1 MALTKSQIFTLI
13 GTNLPDN
20 TSGAI
25 TPAKLR
31 EVVTQIADAPI
42 YAAAGVKEVEVLRA
56 ASTATQAPT
65 AVDTALQVSF
75 GAAQGSASDPVMINA
90 AGTVTFNTAGNY
102 AIRIKLQNGR
112 TGATGT
118 SILLSRILL
127 NGAQV
132 GSTAAVK
139 MTQTDATTPS
149 ESRVV
154 LNPTAGQTFQVQIM
168 RDSAGANFG
177 GVYPQTATVA
187 AWGVAPSA
195 LLVIS
200 RLEPVPSP

>member
-1 MALTKSQIFTLI
+1 MALTKSQLLALI

-20 TSGAI
+20 DTALI

-31 EVVTQIADAPI
+31 EVFTQSADSMA
-42 YAAAGVKEVEVLRA
+42 YAAAGFKEVEVLRA
-56 ASTATQAPT
+56 ASTSTQAPS

-75 GAAQGSASDPVMINA
+75 GAAQGSASDPVMINS

-102 AIRIKLQNGR
+102 AVRIKLQNGR

-127 NGAQV
+127 NGTQV

-168 RDSAGANFG
+168 RDSAGSNFG
-177 GVYPQTATVA
+177 GVYPQTATVST
-187 AWGVAPSA
+187 WGISPSA

>member
-13 GTNLPDN
+13 GNNLPDN

-42 YAAAGVKEVEVLRA
+42 YAAAGVKESEVLRA

-65 AVDTALQVSF
+65 AVDTPLQLSF

-90 AGTVTFNTAGNY
+90 AGLITFNTAGNY
-102 AIRIKLQNGR
+102 AVRVKLQCGR

-118 SILLSRILL
+118 SILLSRLLL
-127 NGAQV
+127 NGTQL
-132 GSTAAVK
+132 GSTAAVRL
-139 MTQTDATTPS
+139 TQTDATTPT

-154 LNPTAGQTFQVQIM
+154 VNATVGQTLAIQIM
-168 RDSAGANFG
+168 RDSAGSNFG
-177 GVYPQTATVA
+177 GVYPQVATVT
-187 AWGVAPSA
+187 AWGTAPSA

-200 RLEPVPSP
+200 RLEPV

>member
-1 MALTKSQIFTLI
+1 MAKTKSDLFTLI
-13 GTNLPDN
+13 ATNLPDN
-20 TSGAI
+20 TGALI
-25 TPAKLR
+25 TPALVR
-31 EVVTQIADAPI
+31 EVMTQTADSML
-42 YAAAGVKEVEVLRA
+42 YAAAGMKEVEVLRA

-65 AVDTALQVSF
+65 VVDTPLQLSF

-102 AIRIKLQNGR
+102 AVRVKLQCGR

-118 SILLSRILL
+118 SILLSRLVL
-127 NGAQV
+127 GGTQL
-132 GSTAAVK
+132 GSAACVK
-139 MTQTDATTPS
+139 LTQTDATTPTD
-149 ESRVV
+149 SRVV
-154 LNPTAGQTFQVQIM
+154 MNPTAGQTLQVQIM
-168 RDSAGANFG
+168 RDSAGSNFG
-177 GVYPQTATVA
+177 GVYPQTAMVA

>member
-75 GAAQGSASDPVMINA
+75 GGAQGSASDPVMINA

-102 AIRIKLQNGR
+102 AVRVKLQCGR

-118 SILLSRILL
+118 SILLSRLVL
-127 NGAQV
+127 GGAQL
-132 GSTAAVK
+132 GSAACVK
-139 MTQTDATTPS
+139 LTQTDATTPTD
-149 ESRVV
+149 SRVV
-154 LNPTAGQTFQVQIM
+154 MNPTAGQTFIVQIM
-168 RDSAGANFG
+168 RDSTGSNFG

>member
-20 TSGAI
+20 NYGAI

-102 AIRIKLQNGR
+102 AARIKLQNGR

-168 RDSAGANFG
+168 RDSAGSNFG
-177 GVYPQTATVA
+177 GVYPQTATVT